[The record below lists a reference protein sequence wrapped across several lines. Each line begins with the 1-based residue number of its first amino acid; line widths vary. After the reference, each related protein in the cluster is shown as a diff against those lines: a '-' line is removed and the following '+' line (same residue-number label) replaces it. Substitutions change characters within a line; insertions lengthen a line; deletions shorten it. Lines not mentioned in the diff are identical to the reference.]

1 MQFQYFHDI
10 PFFSNLSDETL
21 KKIIFLFEQV
31 ILKKGDVLIKEGD
44 HAEKMYVI
52 IAGEVE
58 VTMNGR
64 HVATLSGHD
73 FFGELALI
81 TNEPRTA
88 SVTVTSDD
96 FQAFKLSREVF
107 ESAKNELS
115 DDVKKEILRRIQE
128 NFELSKKV
136 I

>member
-1 MQFQYFHDI
+1 MNLQYFHNI
-10 PFFSNLSDETL
+10 PFFSNLSDATL
-21 KKIIFLFEQV
+21 EKIILLFEQT

-44 HAEKMYVI
+44 EAKGMYVI

-58 VTMNGR
+58 VTMNEK

-81 TNEPRTA
+81 TSEPRTA
-88 SVTVTSDD
+88 KVAVSSDD
-96 FQAFKLSREVF
+96 FQAFHLTREVF
-107 ESAKNELS
+107 EGAKNELS
-115 DDVKKEILRRIQE
+115 ADVKKEILRRIQE
-128 NFELSKKV
+128 NFENNQKV